1 MILKSSLNC
10 NSSTQRGY
18 PVEILLLSIILN
30 DDFISFFVTLN
41 NIMEDEESKK
51 GEQKLW
57 DLKVLEISIEKDLQD
72 LENGLH
78 QGKES
83 SK

>member
-1 MILKSSLNC
+1 M
-10 NSSTQRGY
+10 
-18 PVEILLLSIILN
+18 
-30 DDFISFFVTLN
+30 TLN
-41 NIMEDEESKK
+41 NIMENEESKK
-51 GEQKLW
+51 GEQELW

-83 SK
+83 CT

>member
-1 MILKSSLNC
+1 MENEELKK
-10 NSSTQRGY
+10 
-18 PVEILLLSIILN
+18 
-30 DDFISFFVTLN
+30 
-41 NIMEDEESKK
+41 DEQES
-51 GEQKLW
+51 W

>member
-1 MILKSSLNC
+1 M
-10 NSSTQRGY
+10 
-18 PVEILLLSIILN
+18 
-30 DDFISFFVTLN
+30 TLN

-51 GEQKLW
+51 GEQELW

-72 LENGLH
+72 LGLH

-83 SK
+83 CK

>member
-1 MILKSSLNC
+1 M
-10 NSSTQRGY
+10 
-18 PVEILLLSIILN
+18 
-30 DDFISFFVTLN
+30 TLN
-41 NIMEDEESKK
+41 NIMENEESKK
-51 GEQKLW
+51 DEQELW

>member
-1 MILKSSLNC
+1 
-10 NSSTQRGY
+10 
-18 PVEILLLSIILN
+18 
-30 DDFISFFVTLN
+30 
-41 NIMEDEESKK
+41 MEDEESKK

-57 DLKVLEISIEKDLQD
+57 DLKVLEISIEKELQD

>member
-1 MILKSSLNC
+1 M
-10 NSSTQRGY
+10 
-18 PVEILLLSIILN
+18 
-30 DDFISFFVTLN
+30 TLN
-41 NIMEDEESKK
+41 NIMENEESKK
-51 GEQKLW
+51 DKQELW

>member
-1 MILKSSLNC
+1 
-10 NSSTQRGY
+10 
-18 PVEILLLSIILN
+18 
-30 DDFISFFVTLN
+30 
-41 NIMEDEESKK
+41 MENEESKK
-51 GEQKLW
+51 DEQELW